1 MADSEQY
8 PLLRVCA
15 LLNEAGAKY
24 LVVGGRAC
32 ILHGFIRTTQD
43 VDVLVQESEENYQ
56 RVIDGL
62 AKMKDHYAAEL
73 KPHDF
78 ADHGVVSIG
87 DEVQVD
93 VSNRAWTVT
102 YDEAIPT
109 ALETIIDG
117 VRIPYVDLDTL
128 IKSKLTY
135 REKDHVDV
143 LYLRGLKNQK

>member
-1 MADSEQY
+1 MS
-8 PLLRVCA
+8 
-15 LLNEAGAKY
+15 
-24 LVVGGRAC
+24 
-32 ILHGFIRTTQD
+32 
-43 VDVLVQESEENYQ
+43 ESEENYQ

-102 YDEAIPT
+102 YEEAIGT
-109 ALETIIDG
+109 ALVTVIDG
-117 VRIPYVDLDTL
+117 VRVPYVDLDTL
-128 IKSKLTY
+128 IRSKQTY
-135 REKDHVDV
+135 REKDHMDV
-143 LYLRGLKNQK
+143 MYLRGLKERK